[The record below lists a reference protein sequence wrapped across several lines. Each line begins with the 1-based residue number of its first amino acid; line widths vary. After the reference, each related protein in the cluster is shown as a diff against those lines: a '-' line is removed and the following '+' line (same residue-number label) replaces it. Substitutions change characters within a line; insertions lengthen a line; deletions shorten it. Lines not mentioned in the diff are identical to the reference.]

1 MLQIRP
7 ILSALKRHKSA
18 TLLMVLQIAI
28 TFAVVV
34 NSISIIK
41 QRLDLMNRETG
52 LAESELIAFNINP
65 FGENYDFEHNFK
77 ADIELLRNTPG
88 VIDAAVTN
96 MVPLSGSGSSSTV
109 SATQEDADND
119 EDRGAGFFRGDSH
132 ILNTF
137 GFKLASGRNFR
148 ASEVIYTQEFVEPK
162 VVIITQSLANKLYPN
177 SEALGNQ
184 IYFWGTNNATIIG
197 IIDTLA
203 GPWVNSSIFMDNLIL
218 PLITLS
224 HFSRVVIRAEK
235 PQISEIIGSVEKRLL
250 YRNSNRV
257 ITNIRTL
264 TEIKQ
269 SSYSDDYAM
278 TKILWSVV
286 VLLIL
291 ITLLGIVGIVSFNV
305 NQRIKQIGTRRALGA
320 RKIDIQRYFITE
332 NILITSIGLFVG
344 TLIAISFSLYLAQT
358 FNIPSIDWYYYPVG
372 ILVMLMVGIM
382 AVWVPAQKASNVSPA
397 VATQS
402 I

>member
-1 MLQIRP
+1 MLEIRP
-7 ILSALKRHKSA
+7 ILSALKRHKSS
-18 TLLMVLQIAI
+18 TFLMVLQIAI

-52 LAESELIAFNINP
+52 LAESELIAFNVSP
-65 FGENYDFEHNFK
+65 FSDNYDLETNFK

-88 VIDAAVTN
+88 VIDAVVTN

-109 SATQEDADND
+109 SASQEDSDNG
-119 EDRGAGFFRGDSH
+119 ESRGSGFYRGDSH

-137 GFKLASGRNFR
+137 GFKLASGRNFKP
-148 ASEVIYTQEFVEPK
+148 SEVVYTQEFVEPK
-162 VVIITQSLANKLYPN
+162 VVMITQSLADKLYPN

-184 IYFWGTNNATIIG
+184 IYFWGTSATIIG
-197 IIDTLA
+197 IIETLA
-203 GPWVNSSIFMDNLIL
+203 GPWPSSTQFMDNLIQ
-218 PLITLS
+218 PVITLS
-224 HFSRVVIRAEK
+224 NFNRVLVRVESS
-235 PQISEIIGSVEKRLL
+235 QIDELLGSVEKMLL
-250 YRNSNRV
+250 DRNPNRV
-257 ITNIRTL
+257 ITSVRSLIEVKRR
-264 TEIKQ
+264 
-269 SSYSDDYAM
+269 SYSGDYAM

-286 VLLIL
+286 ILLIL

-305 NQRIKQIGTRRALGA
+305 NQRTKQIGTRRALGA

-332 NILITSIGLFVG
+332 NILITSIGLVVG

-358 FNIPSIDWYYYPVG
+358 FNIPPIDWYYYPLG
-372 ILVMLMVGIM
+372 IVVMLIVGVV